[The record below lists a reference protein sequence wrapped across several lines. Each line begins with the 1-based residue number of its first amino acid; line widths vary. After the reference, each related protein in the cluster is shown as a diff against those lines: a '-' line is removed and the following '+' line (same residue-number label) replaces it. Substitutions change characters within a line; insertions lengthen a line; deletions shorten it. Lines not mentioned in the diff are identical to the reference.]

1 MFKSVLVLGHI
12 SGIRIEIHVSWLV
25 IFALLMF
32 ALSAGFQQ
40 HYPDWS
46 MAVVLVTSLLT
57 ILTFFASIVA
67 HELGHS
73 LVAIRRG
80 VPVKAITLFIFGGVA
95 QLSRDSETARDEF
108 WIAIAGPAVSFAL
121 ALVFALL
128 SGATAAISEPLSVG
142 LGWLALINFV
152 VAVFNLI
159 PGFPLDGGRVF
170 RALVWMFTGNARTGM
185 MAAVM
190 GGRLVAYG
198 LFGLGLWSML
208 ALGNLIGGLWIMVI
222 AWFLLNSAEASG
234 RHFDLS
240 SRLHGIRAMDVTEPD
255 VPLVARNTPVDQ
267 WIEQDVL
274 RSGNRT
280 GFVGER
286 DQFLGLVT
294 LSDARRIPRERWP
307 HTPVEDIMTAVDKL
321 VAVQPDTPITELL
334 QLMSE
339 KNLNQVPVM
348 ERSRLVGWIDR
359 QRILRTIN
367 IHLELKA

>member
-1 MFKSVLVLGHI
+1 M
-12 SGIRIEIHVSWLV
+12 
-25 IFALLMF
+25 
-32 ALSAGFQQ
+32 
-40 HYPDWS
+40 
-46 MAVVLVTSLLT
+46 
-57 ILTFFASIVA
+57 
-67 HELGHS
+67 
-73 LVAIRRG
+73 
-80 VPVKAITLFIFGGVA
+80 
-95 QLSRDSETARDEF
+95 
-108 WIAIAGPAVSFAL
+108 
-121 ALVFALL
+121 L

-307 HTPVEDIMTAVDKL
+307 HTPVEDIMTPVDKL

-339 KNLNQVPVM
+339 KNFNQVPVM

-359 QRILRTIN
+359 QRMLRTIN